1 MSARDWGDD
10 VGPVPRSLSPG
21 MGHRLFRLGCRIVD
35 PSGDALV
42 STYGPNPDDRSA
54 RERMAF
60 AGAIF
65 VVLTVRPSSLN

>member
-1 MSARDWGDD
+1 VSARDWGDD
-10 VGPVPRSLSPG
+10 VGPVPRALPPG
-21 MGHRLFRLGCRIVD
+21 LGHRLSRLGRRIVD

-42 STYGPNPDDRSA
+42 STYGPNPNDRSA

-65 VVLTVRPSSLN
+65 VVLTMRASS